1 MIKINGVNTINKIK
15 IEEAFHNWID
25 EIRMCSYYNESSNLF
40 DIVLSDAVPV
50 AIKYYNSC
58 NDITIDIGCRRVYL
72 QSGEFINVEVG

>member
-15 IEEAFHNWID
+15 IEEAFFNWADCIS
-25 EIRMCSYYNESSNLF
+25 SYFKESSELF

-50 AIKYYNSC
+50 SIKYYNSC
-58 NDITIDIGCRRVYL
+58 NDVTIDIGCRRVYL